1 MAPVWLPLLL
11 LHIRLQLVACHLPQ
25 QKGKVVLK
33 CFFFLMHSLK
43 AVSGKMRRTSADAIV
58 VSQTRR
64 SIEKVLEWENSRL
77 YHKVRHE
84 QSRTS

>member
-1 MAPVWLPLLL
+1 M
-11 LHIRLQLVACHLPQ
+11 ACHLPQ

-33 CFFFLMHSLK
+33 CFFFMHSLK
-43 AVSGKMRRTSADAIV
+43 AVSGKMRRISADAIV

-77 YHKVRHE
+77 YHKVRYEH
-84 QSRTS
+84 SRTSSCVEMC